1 MKKNYKNLGIIL
13 IAGIIAL
20 PACQKDDQFSPAA
33 KELSINNGKS
43 SAVLLNT
50 FYSKTFPLGKGVVR
64 AWVKEN
70 KDGIPVSVGVNLSEK
85 ALENLPEDPAVYVL
99 ELPSNKG
106 QNFYT
111 HVLLDWNPEGHV
123 PPGIYDVPHFD
134 VHFYIIPNEDRL
146 NIEADDLA
154 EFANAPSSQ
163 YIPSLYLKVPGGEPG
178 MGAHW
183 VDLLSP
189 EFNGGTFT
197 KTFIWGSYD
206 GRFIFWEPMVTLDY
220 LRYLKSNPGSG
231 PVPIR
236 QPASY
241 QQTGY
246 YATHYEVSYSGSPKE
261 FSVTLLNL
269 TYHEGE

>member
-1 MKKNYKNLGIIL
+1 MKKNFKELAMIL
-13 IAGIIAL
+13 IVGIIAL
-20 PACQKDDQFSPAA
+20 PACQKDDQFKPTVNTLS
-33 KELSINNGKS
+33 SINGNS
-43 SAVLLNT
+43 SAILEKT
-50 FYSKTFPLGKGVVR
+50 FYSRSQPLGTGVVR

-70 KDGIPVSVGVNLSEK
+70 KDGKPISVGVNLSEK
-85 ALENLPEDPAVYVL
+85 ALENLPNEPAAYIL
-99 ELPSNKG
+99 ELPKNKG

-111 HVLLDWNPEGHV
+111 HILLDWNPQGHV
-123 PPGIYDVPHFD
+123 PPGTYDVPHFD

-146 NIEADDLA
+146 NIEANDLA
-154 EFANAPSSQ
+154 EFAVAPSSQ
-163 YIPSLYLKVPGGEPG
+163 YIPSLYLQIPGGEPE

-183 VDLLSP
+183 IDLLAP

-206 GRFIFWEPMVTLDY
+206 GMFIFWEPMVTLDY
-220 LRYLKSNPGSG
+220 LLFLKSNPGSG

-241 QQTGY
+241 QQDGY
-246 YATHYEVSYSGSPKE
+246 YATHYEVSFSKSPKE
-261 FSVTLLNL
+261 FNVTLLNL